1 MSDPNRNERL
11 QQLPVEHVMYYRG
24 EREIGTSLPFK
35 IYEWQQPM
43 GSTVNHAHDYIQIW
57 YVVKGEFIHT
67 IKGQTYH
74 MVKGNIFVVPP
85 NAVHRVDLVPGKSF
99 QIIGME
105 LMPKFINEQF
115 AAASEGEA
123 GRGFDDAYLAPFTG
137 DDAILKVALTGE
149 ANMEVLRLLE
159 SMLREFQSAKR
170 FYELL
175 LRADLLRLLAITIRE
190 AAKQAGQLKDED
202 EKVEQFRELMTGA
215 IQYVHD
221 HYAEDL
227 RLEMICKKFTIS
239 KSYFCQLFKRF
250 TGKTYGDYI
259 IDYRLQKA
267 AEMLLNSD
275 MTVTDISY
283 GAGFNDLAYFSRV
296 FKRHTGVT
304 PSDYKKKAY
313 SIQI

>member
-1 MSDPNRNERL
+1 
-11 QQLPVEHVMYYRG
+11 
-24 EREIGTSLPFK
+24 
-35 IYEWQQPM
+35 
-43 GSTVNHAHDYIQIW
+43 
-57 YVVKGEFIHT
+57 
-67 IKGQTYH
+67 
-74 MVKGNIFVVPP
+74 
-85 NAVHRVDLVPGKSF
+85 
-99 QIIGME
+99 
-105 LMPKFINEQF
+105 
-115 AAASEGEA
+115 
-123 GRGFDDAYLAPFTG
+123 
-137 DDAILKVALTGE
+137 
-149 ANMEVLRLLE
+149 MEVLRLLE
-159 SMLREFQSAKR
+159 NMLREYQSAKR
-170 FYELL
+170 YYELM
-175 LRADLLRLLAITIRE
+175 LRADLLKLLAITIRE
-190 AAKQAGQLKDED
+190 AAKQTGQLKDED

-304 PSDYKKKAY
+304 PSDFKKKAY
-313 SIQI
+313 TIQI

>member
-1 MSDPNRNERL
+1 
-11 QQLPVEHVMYYRG
+11 
-24 EREIGTSLPFK
+24 
-35 IYEWQQPM
+35 
-43 GSTVNHAHDYIQIW
+43 
-57 YVVKGEFIHT
+57 
-67 IKGQTYH
+67 
-74 MVKGNIFVVPP
+74 
-85 NAVHRVDLVPGKSF
+85 
-99 QIIGME
+99 
-105 LMPKFINEQF
+105 MPQFINEQF
-115 AAASEGEA
+115 AATGEGA
-123 GRGFDDAYLAPFTG
+123 ARRGFDDAYLAPFTG

-149 ANMEVLRLLE
+149 ANREVLRMLE
-159 SMLREFQSAKR
+159 NMLREFQSAKR
-170 FYELL
+170 YYELM
-175 LRADLLRLLAITIRE
+175 LRADLLRLLTITIRE

-250 TGKTYGDYI
+250 TGKTYGDYL

-275 MTVTDISY
+275 MTVTDVSY

-304 PSDYKKKAY
+304 PSDFKKKAY

>member
-1 MSDPNRNERL
+1 MTDSNRNERL
-11 QQLPVEHVMYYRG
+11 QPLLMEHVMYYRG
-24 EREIGTSLPFK
+24 EREIGSSLPFK
-35 IYEWQQPM
+35 IYEWQQAI
-43 GSTVNHAHDYIQIW
+43 GSMTNHAHDYIQIW

-67 IKGQTYH
+67 IQDQTYH

-85 NAVHRVDLVPGKSF
+85 NAVHRVDLVPGKNF

-105 LMPKFINEQF
+105 LMPRFINEQF
-115 AAASEGEA
+115 AIAGEEEA
-123 GRGFDDAYLAPFTG
+123 RRGFDNAYLAPFTG

-159 SMLREFQSAKR
+159 NMLREYQSAKR
-170 FYELL
+170 YYELM
-175 LRADLLRLLAITIRE
+175 LRADLLKLLAITIRE
-190 AAKQAGQLKDED
+190 AAKQTGQLKDED

-304 PSDYKKKAY
+304 PSDFKKKAY
-313 SIQI
+313 TIQI